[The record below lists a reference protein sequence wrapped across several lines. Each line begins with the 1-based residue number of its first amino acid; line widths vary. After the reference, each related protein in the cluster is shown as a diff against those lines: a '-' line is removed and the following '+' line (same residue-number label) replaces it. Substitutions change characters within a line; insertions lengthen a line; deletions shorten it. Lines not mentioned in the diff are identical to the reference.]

1 MCRLTII
8 EQYIDDR
15 IRGDTSVTAYQ
26 RLIKIHEP
34 NLTDRFR
41 CDAGPQLS
49 LDPTFNF
56 GGRPPGKA
64 VDSTRHKTVAVS

>member
-41 CDAGPQLS
+41 CEAEIQEPSGL
-49 LDPTFNF
+49 LVF
-56 GGRPPGKA
+56 RA
-64 VDSTRHKTVAVS
+64 